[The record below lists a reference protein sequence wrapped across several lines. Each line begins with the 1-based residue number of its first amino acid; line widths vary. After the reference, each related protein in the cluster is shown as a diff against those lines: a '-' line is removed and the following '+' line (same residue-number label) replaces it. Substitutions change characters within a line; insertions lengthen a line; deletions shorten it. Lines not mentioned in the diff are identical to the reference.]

1 MLQTYGSVDKME
13 QKRSVQDELN
23 KILAERD
30 IQTYFQP
37 IISLR
42 DGSVLGYEA
51 LSRGP
56 VNSVLRMPTAL
67 FAAAETYGRLWE
79 LENLCRTRALETVM
93 CLQAGIKLFLNV
105 NPATIYDTKF
115 QQGFTADYLKP
126 FGLSPGNLHFEI
138 TERSIIKDF
147 DGFKNTIEYYKRQ
160 DYKIAID
167 DAGAGYSGL
176 NLITDV
182 RPHYIK
188 LDIQLIRDI
197 DQDGYKRA
205 MVKSLYEFSRLTEI
219 SLIAEGI
226 EREEELDTLID
237 IGVHYGQG
245 YFIQRPQPR
254 VCEVVPEVLEA
265 IRIRNEHKNHTY
277 YHYLSNIYIGNL
289 CYNSHTVSSD
299 TLSEDVYQIFL
310 KDSAL
315 LGITVVNHGVV
326 EGLVTKTHIDHMM
339 SGPFGFSLHA
349 RRPIS
354 LIMDKHPLIVDHQ
367 MPIDVVSKMAMSRPT
382 GKLYDCIVV
391 TNGGRYAGIVTIKTL
406 LEKTTEIEVSNARHQ
421 NPLTGLPGNMLIE
434 QNLGD
439 CIKNAQRYAVL
450 YIDIDNF
457 KAYNDVYGFEKGDGI
472 IGMLARSLEHCVPR
486 DTFVGHVGGDDFI
499 AIFRTYDVDIYC
511 QKIIAEFDKKVREFY
526 VQEDLQKGFI
536 IAKNRRNEVEQYP
549 IMSIS
554 IAGVTNSSR
563 CFQDVYQLAE
573 YAVVLKKKCKQQW
586 TSCYFID

>member
-1 MLQTYGSVDKME
+1 MLQTSGTAGKAE
-13 QKRSVQDELN
+13 QKRPVQDELN
-23 KILAERD
+23 RILAERD

-37 IISLR
+37 IVSLR

-56 VNSVLRMPTAL
+56 VNSELRMPLAL
-67 FAAAETYGRLWE
+67 FAAAEACGRLWE
-79 LENLCRTRALETVM
+79 LEELCRTRALETVM
-93 CLQAGIKLFLNV
+93 FLQAEIRLFLNV
-105 NPATIYDTKF
+105 NPATLYDEKF
-115 QQGFTADYLKP
+115 RQDFTPEYLKL
-126 FGLSPGNLHFEI
+126 FGLSPQNLHFEI

-147 DGFKNTIEYYKRQ
+147 DEFKSIIEYYKQ
-160 DYKIAID
+160 QEYHISID

-188 LDIQLIRDI
+188 LDIQLIRNI

-205 MVKSLYEFSRLTEI
+205 LVKSLYEFSRLTEI

-245 YFIQRPQPR
+245 FFIQRPQPR
-254 VCEVVPEVLEA
+254 VCGIVPGVLEA
-265 IRIRNEHKNHTY
+265 IRLRNEHKNHTY

-289 CYNSHTVSSD
+289 CCNSHTVSPD
-299 TLSEDVYQIFL
+299 MLSENVYQIFL

-315 LGITVVNHGVV
+315 LGITVVNGGAV

-354 LIMDKHPLIVDHQ
+354 LIMDQHPLIVDYQ

-439 CIKNAQRYAVL
+439 CIRNAERYTVL

-472 IGMLARSLEHCVPR
+472 IGMLARSLEDCVPR
-486 DTFVGHVGGDDFI
+486 DTFIGHVGGDDFI
-499 AIFRTYDVDIYC
+499 LVFRTYEVDIYC
-511 QKIIAEFDKKVREFY
+511 QKIIADFDKKVRCFY
-526 VQEDLQKGFI
+526 MPEDLEKGFI

-554 IAGVTNSSR
+554 IAGITNRVR

-586 TSCYFID
+586 TSCYFVD